1 MENQHSPGPGRGAIN
16 IIQRIATLAV
26 SIVETRIRL
35 LAVELEEE
43 KENLLNLLLMSG
55 LTLICF
61 SFGLISLLILICWTI
76 DPAYRFI
83 ALAAFTTLLFC
94 SAFILFF
101 MIKRKLN
108 SQRFL
113 EETRKNLKLDREL
126 LEKDERE

>member
-1 MENQHSPGPGRGAIN
+1 MDNQHSPGPGKGAVN
-16 IIQRIATLAV
+16 IIQRIGTLVV

-43 KENLLNLLLMSG
+43 KENLINLLLMSG
-55 LTLICF
+55 LTLIF
-61 SFGLISLLILICWTI
+61 LAFGLMSLLILICLAI

-83 ALAAFTTLLFC
+83 ALAIFTTLLFC
-94 SAFILFF
+94 LAFILLF
-101 MIKRKLN
+101 IIRKKLN

-126 LEKDERE
+126 LEKDE